1 MDDIVFP
8 TKLSARQKNV
18 NLTFQLDEHE
28 LMVVIVVVRCHLEAM
43 LRGAGAREGWEAP
56 GPLAV
61 GGSVGAARSPK
72 GSIRCSMVSLE
83 VLHCVLRYRAAWTP
97 RVKGVAYPQLVIS
110 ELSEAYSYQLGFKHE
125 SKLQFTTF
133 IMS

>member
-1 MDDIVFP
+1 MFSVDLMDDIVFP

-18 NLTFQLDEHE
+18 NLAFQLDEHE

-43 LRGAGAREGWEAP
+43 LRGSGVREGWEAP

-72 GSIRCSMVSLE
+72 GSIRCSMVSLGFSNRSK
-83 VLHCVLRYRAAWTP
+83 VVRS
-97 RVKGVAYPQLVIS
+97 VGVAGQSKRCCTVCS
-110 ELSEAYSYQLGFKHE
+110 DTEQLGHLE
-125 SKLQFTTF
+125 
-133 IMS
+133 